1 MLWTF
6 VVQMCIIFGFVNF
19 MRCEELFCALLRR
32 LENVHRRRRR
42 KAGTRGTAELR
53 FFPVSLPINF
63 TLTFHIELLHFL
75 GTFIVCSR
83 AVVAA
88 AAAFLSGFFPPF
100 SSAVRFTHETANL
113 FPLHSHSTLN
123 KIHLRFYCTHREIVS
138 LTSSRPC
145 KLRQQRHCRKRFRH
159 NISARRSGGN
169 ESSRKLQGGK
179 SLANQLSKSTRF
191 VYTTA

>member
-88 AAAFLSGFFPPF
+88 AAFLSGFFP
-100 SSAVRFTHETANL
+100 L
-113 FPLHSHSTLN
+113 
-123 KIHLRFYCTHREIVS
+123 
-138 LTSSRPC
+138 
-145 KLRQQRHCRKRFRH
+145 
-159 NISARRSGGN
+159 SARRCASHT
-169 ESSRKLQGGK
+169 KLQIYFHCILIRHSIRFICAFTALIVRSFL
-179 SLANQLSKSTRF
+179 SLPLVPAN
-191 VYTTA
+191 